1 MTIGETIRKMRR
13 ERDITQETIAELLH
27 ITPQAVSRWENDT
40 TSPDASSIVALARIF
55 DCTTDELLGMNSAKK
70 EDRIKYYSERIH
82 EASFPGE
89 PDGEKVIAICRDAL
103 REYPGE
109 FELMKQLSFELSYYA
124 DYYADTDPEK
134 NKAMMQ
140 ESIDLL
146 EYITAHCTDPALLGE
161 AYRKL
166 YLRLN
171 AVGRKEEA
179 KKYLKYFPA
188 LWDSREFMEF
198 EVGTPGETHLVYL
211 LADQLEFYTE
221 LRIYDRNKTPEEQLE
236 LLRQLEA
243 IHTAFG
249 YEYRPHRFLAYAW
262 VYAGIGDTEK
272 TLPYLKK
279 AAQAA
284 VMCDDPDCTVY
295 RATKHNHEKDNRDN
309 LAKALADSRYDFVRD
324 TPEFAEIL
332 QIIAKQK

>member
-13 ERDITQETIAELLH
+13 ARDITQEDLAELLH
-27 ITPQAVSRWENDT
+27 ITPQAVSRWETDAT
-40 TSPDASSIVALARIF
+40 TPDVGSLIGLARIF
-55 DCTTDELLGMNSAKK
+55 DCTTDELLGMNAVKK
-70 EDRIKYYSERIH
+70 EDRIKEYMDRIH

-103 REYPGE
+103 KEYPGD
-109 FELMKQLSFELSYYA
+109 FELMKKLSFELSYYA
-124 DYYADTDPEK
+124 VYYEDIDPGK
-134 NKAMMQ
+134 YTAMMQ

-146 EYITAHCTDPALLGE
+146 EYITAQCTDPALLGDT
-161 AYRKL
+161 YRNL
-166 YLRLN
+166 YARLN

-179 KKYLKYFPA
+179 KKYLKYFPT
-188 LWDSREFMEF
+188 LWDSREFLEF
-198 EVGTPGETHLVYL
+198 KNGTPSETSLVNL
-211 LADQLEFYTE
+211 LADQLEFYME
-221 LRIYDRNKTPEEQLE
+221 LRIYDKNKTPEEQLE

-243 IHTAFG
+243 LHTAFG
-249 YEYRPHRFLAYAW
+249 YEYRPHRFLTYAW
-262 VYAGIGDTEK
+262 VYAGIGDAEK

-295 RATKHNHEKDNRDN
+295 RSTKHNHEKDNRDN
-309 LAKALADSRYDFVRD
+309 LAEALADSRYDFVRD

-332 QIIAKQK
+332 GIITK